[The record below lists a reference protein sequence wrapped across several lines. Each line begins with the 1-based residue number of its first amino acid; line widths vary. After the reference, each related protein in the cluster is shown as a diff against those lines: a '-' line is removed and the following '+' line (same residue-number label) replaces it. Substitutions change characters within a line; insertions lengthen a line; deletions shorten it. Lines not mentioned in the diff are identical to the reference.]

1 MFLKFFN
8 FFCFL
13 ITAQLVCAQPNLR
26 FNPFDWNL
34 YGESGSINS
43 ISYGDRYAFI
53 GTEGAGVLRFNI
65 NTYRFDEPITTAQ
78 GLSDNFITAVHYSE
92 NGMLWIATNRALHY
106 SFSSYGDWRTVS
118 LSSIGI
124 KKNSYINRLG
134 DDGKDVWVESSGMLF
149 RIDSSTGIT
158 VDVMVR
164 QNKKVSWS
172 SGYNQSYKDLS
183 ELFFNYNVSGGWMS
197 SLNTFV
203 NPDGENVKITTFA
216 ENNFNEIIIGC
227 SDGTFFVGNKNMKI
241 LEPYKF
247 GLASNDVFTFDG
259 DLAFWVGGRSYG
271 PNAGISFIDIN
282 RNIYENYYFRN
293 ILNID
298 ETPIFSI
305 IKNKKMIFFGGDE
318 KIITYNENEDEWGQ
332 IYLSN
337 GFRKN
342 FVKNMILINDNA
354 WIATPNGLNILNIE
368 SKDLIENQITDL
380 FNNVFIHDILAFKS
394 NIYIATET
402 GLFIYNIKN
411 DILYDYMDYGYKN
424 KDFIFP
430 SNQLSFTSIAIYK
443 SNIFFSTR
451 ESIIQLKT
459 SDRKWSEVI
468 NSTIYLGEEIID
480 FEVNKNDFFIAT
492 INKLTHYNNKKK
504 VPKYFNYKFLG
515 SINKLMVDNQKL
527 WIGTS
532 EGIISFR
539 YK

>member
-8 FFCFL
+8 LFCFL

-106 SFSSYGDWRTVS
+106 SFSSYGDWRNVS

-149 RIDSSTGIT
+149 RVDSSTGIT

-172 SGYNQSYKDLS
+172 SGYNQSYEDLS

-293 ILNID
+293 IVNID

-354 WIATPNGLNILNIE
+354 WIATPNGLKILNFK
-368 SKDLIENQITDL
+368 SKDIIENEITDL

-402 GLFIYNIKN
+402 GLFIYNFKN
-411 DILYDYMDYGYKN
+411 DILYDYRDYGYKN

-451 ESIIQLKT
+451 ESIIQLET

-492 INKLTHYNNKKK
+492 INKLTHYNIKKK

-532 EGIISFR
+532 EGIVSFR